1 MSGSAARPRSTGLVV
16 AGPAS
21 ALASHV
27 VACQCFA
34 LDGLV
39 TTAGDL
45 GAGCLFTLMHAML
58 RVLVAFMHVVR
69 STALLVQM
77 QIETAC
83 SIVHASLYLLILM
96 ALLSSRLIGS
106 PWHTAALPDLGL
118 KALCGVRNSALLV
131 RIRRFAIATAF
142 VLGSFALLPF
152 ISVMAL
158 GALSHG
164 SICRFVNSASSHAY
178 HG

>member
-1 MSGSAARPRSTGLVV
+1 
-16 AGPAS
+16 
-21 ALASHV
+21 
-27 VACQCFA
+27 
-34 LDGLV
+34 
-39 TTAGDL
+39 
-45 GAGCLFTLMHAML
+45 
-58 RVLVAFMHVVR
+58 VLVAFMHVVR

-77 QIETAC
+77 QIETAY
-83 SIVHASLYLLILM
+83 SFVHASLYLM

-142 VLGSFALLPF
+142 VLGSFALVPF